1 MNAPDLHPEELLD
14 RAAQGTLS
22 DEQRA
27 TLDRHLAVCAV
38 CRFEQQARAD
48 FAASSEHDADV
59 NLDSMVTAALAGI
72 QRPARRRVG
81 SRAGV
86 LIAAALSVIAFS
98 SFAAVAQWTGVLP
111 KLIQTFTVGEPAPE
125 PIPPVHPHG
134 PRATAPVLD
143 PVIDETPAPVEGE
156 IKPEPPATA
165 PAHVAAPSSYVPS
178 PSRTAPPVQVAS
190 VSNHEPSTPEI
201 PETAVKPK
209 PPPPDASSLF
219 ASANDA
225 RTRGDRVGAVA
236 LYRDLLLRFPS
247 SDEANVTHAALGRLL
262 LDLGDDR
269 GALAELRA
277 YLAGGDTAL
286 REEALVD
293 CALASGKLGDI
304 VDERDC
310 WKTLL
315 DAYPASVHAG
325 RARGRLGEL
334 ETP

>member
-48 FAASSEHDADV
+48 FQADDAAAADV

-72 QRPARRRVG
+72 QRPARKRVS
-81 SRAGV
+81 SRTGM
-86 LIAAALSVIAFS
+86 LIAASLSVIAFS

-111 KLIQTFTVGEPAPE
+111 RLIEKLTVSEPAPE
-125 PIPPVHPHG
+125 PSAPVHPHG
-134 PRATAPVLD
+134 PRAVAPVIE
-143 PVIDETPAPVEGE
+143 PAAEETRAPVEGE
-156 IKPEPPATA
+156 MKPEPPAA
-165 PAHVAAPSSYVPS
+165 PEPVAAPVTHVPS

-190 VSNHEPSTPEI
+190 VTPNREPSTPEI

-225 RTRGDRVGAVA
+225 RTHGDRVGAVA
-236 LYRDLLLRFPS
+236 MYRDLLLRFPS

-334 ETP
+334 EAP

>member
-1 MNAPDLHPEELLD
+1 MNSPDLHPEELLD

-48 FAASSEHDADV
+48 FLADAAAAENV
-59 NLDSMVTAALAGI
+59 NLESMVTAALAGI
-72 QRPARRRVG
+72 QRPARRRVS

-86 LIAAALSVIAFS
+86 LIAASLSVLAFS

-111 KLIQTFTVGEPAPE
+111 KLIEKLTVTETTPEPAPA
-125 PIPPVHPHG
+125 PAPVHPHG
-134 PRATAPVLD
+134 QRAIAPVID
-143 PVIDETPAPVEGE
+143 PVIEETPAAVEGE
-156 IKPEPPATA
+156 IKPAPPAAA
-165 PAHVAAPSSYVPS
+165 PAHVAAPSTDVPS
-178 PSRTAPPVQVAS
+178 PSRTAPPVHVAS
-190 VSNHEPSTPEI
+190 NEPSTPAI
-201 PETAVKPK
+201 PETAVKVT

-219 ASANDA
+219 GAANDA
-225 RTRGDRVGAVA
+225 RTHGDRQAAVS

-262 LDLGDDR
+262 LDLGDAR

-293 CALASGKLGDI
+293 CAVASGKLGD
-304 VDERDC
+304 VADERDC

-334 ETP
+334 ELP